1 MNIKIEESAKK
12 VLVELLGSSK
22 DEYIR
27 IKAMLACG
35 SSYYELYTDFKREDD
50 MEEKFDSIPFVFDKY
65 TYKAAKNIEIKY
77 DKEIYNNGFYIKDI
91 KK

>member
-12 VLVELLGSSK
+12 ALIELLGSSK
-22 DEYIR
+22 DEFIR

-50 MEEKFDSIPFVFDKY
+50 MEENFDSIQFVFDKY

-77 DKEIYNNGFYIKDI
+77 DKEIYNNGFYIKDNE
-91 KK
+91 K